1 MDHETLEIHPI
12 RIKGEVSL
20 FTDYDVVMVSK
31 LFDVMAYYYSL
42 VLKVETIHLGR
53 EV

>member
-20 FTDYDVVMVSK
+20 LAFYDAVMVSK
-31 LFDVMAYYYSL
+31 MFDVVAHYYSL
-42 VLKVETIHLGR
+42 VLRVETIHLGN
-53 EV
+53 EI